1 MVQGL
6 SKEDQLKKEMAEKE
20 VKKLKEEEKT
30 KENELNTTHEQIEE
44 KQAEFQK
51 LCDDVQMSKNN
62 LQRLMEK
69 LGTNKKDAYLKVIEL
84 KCTELQQTQD
94 QLKNTS
100 AELRNL
106 EKELEKSKLKVLELQ
121 NSNKP
126 SQEHDNPTVTCQGS
140 VRGPVIV
147 EFDQDRK
154 YVHLRNFSNEEQPM
168 GCWEL
173 QIQVDDEQPIIYTF
187 LPSFTLKAEQTVT
200 IWPSNSDVDHNPP
213 TNLVLWKSWDPAD
226 KLLATLLCS
235 SGQEMANTKVNVTI
249 EANCDHYS

>member
-1 MVQGL
+1 MRNYTVKSERGQNGNDAEMQAL
-6 SKEDQLKKEMAEKE
+6 NTDRKEGEQLMTTPTVLQKNKGGKK
-20 VKKLKEEEKT
+20 KT
-30 KENELNTTHEQIEE
+30 KN
-44 KQAEFQK
+44 
-51 LCDDVQMSKNN
+51 
-62 LQRLMEK
+62 
-69 LGTNKKDAYLKVIEL
+69 
-84 KCTELQQTQD
+84 
-94 QLKNTS
+94 
-100 AELRNL
+100 
-106 EKELEKSKLKVLELQ
+106 LEKSKLKVLELQ

-154 YVHLRNFSNEEQPM
+154 YVGVKNFSNEEQPM

-235 SGQEMANTKVNVTI
+235 SGQEMAKTKVNVTI